1 MLQRTSRRTFLRTAA
16 AGAAGVAAASF
27 IAPEAGIA
35 QVRSPD
41 SLPTNRPS
49 ERFRPTGRFGLGGV
63 ALGNAFTPAMEDELL
78 GAVETAWNEG
88 VRYFDTSPWYGLG
101 LSERRLG
108 VFLQSRPR
116 DEFVIS
122 TKVGRLLTPD
132 ASLGKRHV
140 GIWQDAPA
148 FDFRYDYTAEG
159 TRRSIEESL
168 QRLGLAQIDIVFIH
182 DLSPDNSDLG
192 EQWLDYFETAR
203 QGAMVEL
210 TRMREEGLIKAWGMG
225 VNEIEPARRAL
236 EVSDPDIILQA
247 AQYSLIK
254 HEDALETLF
263 PLAEAAGA
271 SIVVGTPLMIGFLA
285 GRHRYLW
292 DGTIPA
298 GAIEKRARLSRIAQ
312 DHGTDLLTVSLQFGN
327 APEVVSAVIPGART
341 AQQVRQNAAAMRAD
355 VPAELWQALKR
366 ERLIAEHAP
375 TPG

>member
-1 MLQRTSRRTFLRTAA
+1 
-16 AGAAGVAAASF
+16 
-27 IAPEAGIA
+27 
-35 QVRSPD
+35 
-41 SLPTNRPS
+41 
-49 ERFRPTGRFGLGGV
+49 
-63 ALGNAFTPAMEDELL
+63 
-78 GAVETAWNEG
+78 
-88 VRYFDTSPWYGLG
+88 
-101 LSERRLG
+101 
-108 VFLQSRPR
+108 
-116 DEFVIS
+116 
-122 TKVGRLLTPD
+122 
-132 ASLGKRHV
+132 
-140 GIWQDAPA
+140 
-148 FDFRYDYTAEG
+148 
-159 TRRSIEESL
+159 
-168 QRLGLAQIDIVFIH
+168 
-182 DLSPDNSDLG
+182 
-192 EQWLDYFETAR
+192 
-203 QGAMVEL
+203 
-210 TRMREEGLIKAWGMG
+210 MREEGLIKAWGMG

-254 HEDALETLF
+254 HEDALEALF

-312 DHGTDLLTVSLQFGN
+312 DHGTDLLTASLQFVN

-375 TPG
+375 TPE